1 MESNHNCWRSY
12 FMLPLSML
20 LAKLSFINGYFTPA
34 FFFFTLY
41 TTVKQ
46 SAAQIWVPYVANI
59 TGLTYI
65 LTVFVCVGGSL
76 MGVVW
81 TKHAWKA
88 SLVFTLFTF
97 LMLGLVIWNVVG
109 VYIGTAKLSMSE
121 IVRDFEAMCVFVMT
135 CLNVGCFFF
144 IVFIHLFTHPYFV
157 WRIMVDAM
165 SYLVYQGAYS
175 HVMVIYS
182 FCNVDDVSWG
192 TKGVKSVGQKKY
204 SI

>member
-1 MESNHNCWRSY
+1 
-12 FMLPLSML
+12 MLPLSML
-20 LAKLSFINGYFTPA
+20 LAKMSFVNGYFTPA

-46 SAAQIWVPYVANI
+46 SASQVWVPYVANL
-59 TGLTYI
+59 TGLLYI
-65 LTVFVCVGGSL
+65 LTVVVCVGGSL
-76 MGVVW
+76 MGVIW

-88 SLVFTLFTF
+88 SLVFTFFTF

-109 VYIGTAKLSMSE
+109 VYIGTANLTLAK
-121 IVRDFEAMCVFVMT
+121 VATDFESMCVFVMT
-135 CLNVGCFFF
+135 CLNVGCYFL
-144 IVFIHLFTHPYFV
+144 IVFIHLLTHPSFV
-157 WRIMVDAM
+157 CRMLIDAI

-182 FCNVDDVSWG
+182 FCNIDDVSWG

-204 SI
+204 AV